1 MKSLLL
7 ENAEHTG
14 LGFVTRHPARH
25 SGAHDER
32 GTPKHIDHLAIQGDA
47 EDEGIA
53 TCWRAGILMPG
64 AAMYF
69 DRGHGDFRAWRQ
81 RDEYISS
88 FGDEGQGGRRG
99 RLLSLAKE

>member
-14 LGFVTRHPARH
+14 LGFVTRHAARH

-32 GTPKHIDHLAIQGDA
+32 GTSKHIDHLAIQGDA
-47 EDEGIA
+47 EDEGI
-53 TCWRAGILMPG
+53 TTYWRAGILMPG
-64 AAMYF
+64 VAQQGLYF

-81 RDEYISS
+81 RDEDILS
-88 FGDEGQGGRRG
+88 FGDEGQGARRG
-99 RLLSLAKE
+99 